1 MQFVFH
7 KRIINEKLREC
18 RMKIRI
24 LCQRE
29 LLKEINSVS
38 EKIQELFLLASPDT
52 RTISIG

>member
-1 MQFVFH
+1 
-7 KRIINEKLREC
+7 
-18 RMKIRI
+18 MKIRI

-38 EKIQELFLLASPDT
+38 EKIQELFLWASPDT